1 MKDLVT
7 LFATNHIGN
16 VEREREREYRVSSR
30 LQMDDH
36 YAPKSGSFVNEKVK
50 PLTDCEVIELNIQ
63 RAFNK
68 AA

>member
-16 VEREREREYRVSSR
+16 IEREREIEYRLSSR

-36 YAPKSGSFVNEKVK
+36 YAPKSGSYSPEKVK
-50 PLTDCEVIELNIQ
+50 PLTDCDVIELNIQ

>member
-16 VEREREREYRVSSR
+16 IDRETEYSV
-30 LQMDDH
+30 
-36 YAPKSGSFVNEKVK
+36 PKSYRTIDQTIAPSSGSYVESRKADK
-50 PLTDCEVIELNIQ
+50 MTECEVIELNIQ
-63 RAFNK
+63 RALRK